1 MANPASG
8 SEWLAKGVGK
18 FNGPDCVGM
27 EIIPGVSQVFG
38 HASIDHHIMG
48 KAWVEGVK
56 EFIVVIRDHGR
67 VEFMEDRVFEVALG
81 IPGDLQGL
89 SFGDSSRKVRM
100 GNFFDPRFE
109 LLVESTSFNPIAG
122 TVNRKESVLER
133 L

>member
-27 EIIPGVSQVFG
+27 EIIPGVRQVFG
-38 HASIDHHIMG
+38 HAGIDHHIMG
-48 KAWVEGVK
+48 KTWIEGVK

-67 VEFMEDRVFEVALG
+67 VELVEERVFEVALG
-81 IPGDLQGL
+81 IPGNLQGFSSSD
-89 SFGDSSRKVRM
+89 SFRKVRV

-109 LLVESTSFNPIAG
+109 LLVESP
-122 TVNRKESVLER
+122 
-133 L
+133 